1 MPGSITTP
9 REPVLSTLMAGLTLK
24 IKMELSAFFELLKS
38 MTLYWKCHYP
48 AVHPSSQHC
57 PRQITSPGQK
67 PSPEPEAGLWPE
79 LSIQAEK
86 PSETRNQPVIE
97 KQLFT
102 SLDGSLSKN
111 PYPVIAVDHHHCRE
125 RRRVKA

>member
-1 MPGSITTP
+1 
-9 REPVLSTLMAGLTLK
+9 
-24 IKMELSAFFELLKS
+24 
-38 MTLYWKCHYP
+38 MTLHWKCHYP

-111 PYPVIAVDHHHCRE
+111 PYPVIAVDHHHCKE